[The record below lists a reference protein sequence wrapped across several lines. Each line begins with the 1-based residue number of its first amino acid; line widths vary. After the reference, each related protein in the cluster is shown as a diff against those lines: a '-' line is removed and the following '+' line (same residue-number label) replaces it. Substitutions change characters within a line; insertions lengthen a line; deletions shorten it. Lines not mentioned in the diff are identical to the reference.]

1 VGGPGT
7 GRLTLTATGT
17 NTSDSGYFNVPIV
30 SYGVSVTPNGATAP
44 ASKPYSSGDSVV
56 FTIKNTGSTSNTYTF
71 TCSGMGGV
79 TCGPAPAA
87 VTLAAGAQMTRTQR
101 YSVGGPGT
109 GTIILTASG
118 TNASSSGSYTVP
130 IAAVDD
136 PFQSTVTNGAFS
148 KDSRYVLQEQA
159 LEYDPYGRIKA
170 LADAR
175 GKVTR
180 YQYGGNVYGAFL
192 TRITRVGDAGSSV
205 DSLTTVFTYNNKGE
219 LESIKDE
226 AGTHR
231 YFGYD
236 ALGRLT
242 EVRNH
247 GNTLVEKYDYQYSR
261 NPSNNWTFDSTSPN
275 VVTKTTY
282 LQPSK
287 PVVTREYLDGLGRPI
302 QTNVQDGSTYYVTAT
317 QYDAMGREWR
327 VWKPYPRTS
336 SAYDTNF
343 TTNATSWYNTYHATG
358 SAKPYREI
366 QYTADALSRVKKE
379 IPEYIGTSQG
389 PSVQY
394 AYGVDAAAKQ
404 TYTEITDESG
414 KKVRRY
420 KDLLGNEV
428 KIILGYGA
436 SEATTTTLAYD
447 VLGRRTGT
455 TDPRGLTTTY
465 TVDGR
470 GLVTQK
476 TSPDAGTVKHKYD
489 KAGNLR
495 YTQDANQAAAGHVH
509 FTSYDFAGRPLRS
522 GVGSATFSSLDPD
535 ATTAPTLETTQTN
548 WRTVWAYDAK
558 PSNVYP
564 WSLFWTQISPLTL
577 SNVTGRLAAVAS
589 QSNGAWQVELYSYD
603 ADGRVARRYVFTQP
617 SSGTGVLTALNTK
630 TVYVRDL
637 RGEITER
644 LDSVGTKGFHHWY
657 EYDSGGLLAKIYA
670 STSATKPDT
679 PAVTYTYR
687 PSGEV
692 ASRQFAGGPVVPFHY
707 TIRDQLE
714 KIGDP
719 ESTSYP
725 FSAKYSY
732 HPNGTISEA
741 EFYNGGT
748 PATAKRFK
756 YTFGSSNYDALN
768 RLKGA
773 GYSYWSGASWV
784 STAAYGLTGITYDK
798 SGNLMTLSRYGQN
811 GALVDSL
818 VYTYLAGTNRLGSV
832 TDLAGSTSGVSW
844 DAESGSFS
852 YDANGNLKTAPA
864 PYSITAATYDH
875 NNLPLSLTSGGT
887 TTSYRYNHA
896 GQRIAKQVLGGDT
909 EFYLLDGATTLGVF
923 RVNSAGSVVS
933 HHFNVLAGNRVVGR
947 QLASGARRYYH
958 TDLLGS
964 TRAVVEGATVVE
976 SYDYDPWGLLLA
988 GRTLGSGTKEG
999 FTSKE
1004 RDAESGLDYFGA
1016 RYYTPAL
1023 GRWTSGDPLADLY
1036 PAWSPYTFVLNR
1048 PNDTI
1053 DPDGRFVSPIYDTNG
1068 NLLGTDNEGLKGR
1081 PIIMDAANFRQGM
1094 SHAEAQALDLGIDA
1108 LTSQAARARFWA
1120 SYESLPS
1127 RPDYDGR
1134 LTFMEA
1140 VRWYNQGQ
1148 GQPLYVDA
1156 RSLNLAPIS
1165 VVDVRDAPG
1174 GYINTFGITELNTGG
1189 VYGHIRFS
1197 LINDRVG
1204 LVRLG
1209 REDNYLDLYDFPTN
1223 SWAGRIADG
1232 LARGKPMPY
1241 RIFCYICVNHV
1252 ALEDSLLMKLI
1263 KFLRR

>member
-1 VGGPGT
+1 
-7 GRLTLTATGT
+7 
-17 NTSDSGYFNVPIV
+17 
-30 SYGVSVTPNGATAP
+30 
-44 ASKPYSSGDSVV
+44 
-56 FTIKNTGSTSNTYTF
+56 
-71 TCSGMGGV
+71 V
-79 TCGPAPAA
+79 TCGPAPSP
-87 VTLAAGAQMTRTQR
+87 VTLASGAETTVTQY

-159 LEYDPYGRIKA
+159 LEYDAYGRIKA

-180 YQYGGNVYGAFL
+180 YQYGGNVYDAFL

-282 LQPSK
+282 LQPSR

-343 TTNATSWYNTYHATG
+343 ATNATSWYNTYHATG
-358 SAKPYREI
+358 SAKPYREK

-644 LDSVGTKGFHHWY
+644 FDSVGTKGFHHWY

-679 PAVTYTYR
+679 PAVTYTYH

-923 RVNSAGSVVS
+923 RVNAAGSVVS

-988 GRTLGSGTKEG
+988 GRTLGGGTKEG

-1016 RYYTPAL
+1016 RYYMPAL
-1023 GRWTSGDPLADLY
+1023 GRWTTVDPPADSF
-1036 PAWSPYTFVLNR
+1036 PEWSPYNYVKGNPVTYSDPFGLCPIPADDCPPGYFTALGMLVGGALGGFGGGVGGFLTGPGGVVVAPALSTAGAIKGATIGAALGGLLDGIVYSKSHTVGKMDIPGYGEVRVDWNEPRGDR
-1048 PNDTI
+1048 PGDVHI
-1053 DPDGRFVSPIYDTNG
+1053 QAKGRAPIYEKLDHPGGLKKLPKAIRENETIQKWVQKAFE
-1068 NLLGTDNEGLKGR
+1068 LLGR
-1081 PIIMDAANFRQGM
+1081 MQ
-1094 SHAEAQALDLGIDA
+1094 Q
-1108 LTSQAARARFWA
+1108 
-1120 SYESLPS
+1120 
-1127 RPDYDGR
+1127 
-1134 LTFMEA
+1134 
-1140 VRWYNQGQ
+1140 
-1148 GQPLYVDA
+1148 
-1156 RSLNLAPIS
+1156 
-1165 VVDVRDAPG
+1165 
-1174 GYINTFGITELNTGG
+1174 
-1189 VYGHIRFS
+1189 
-1197 LINDRVG
+1197 
-1204 LVRLG
+1204 
-1209 REDNYLDLYDFPTN
+1209 
-1223 SWAGRIADG
+1223 
-1232 LARGKPMPY
+1232 
-1241 RIFCYICVNHV
+1241 
-1252 ALEDSLLMKLI
+1252 
-1263 KFLRR
+1263 